1 MPDCFPLRGLPPDP
15 SRVWSRVQ
23 NQCSTNTTAS
33 EYIYIPY
40 LKKTVP
46 LSQVAYEFDVI
57 NKGNILQY
65 KENSSNITK
74 KQRYSQ
80 IAKGMWTNRTT
91 TWASQ
96 TQTTSLPNT
105 QQLPRIRDTLT
116 CNNGLTNYCIP
127 TSASDVPG
135 PIINLCYNSG
145 IFPTHYPRQ
154 RYIMTNSGNKFP
166 VGYKFFTSSRS
177 G

>member
-1 MPDCFPLRGLPPDP
+1 MTTPCVNLPPDP
-15 SRVWSRVQ
+15 ARAWSRVQ
-23 NQCSTNTTAS
+23 NRCSTDIDS
-33 EYIYIPY
+33 PEQVYIPY

-46 LSQVAYEFDVI
+46 LSAVGYEYAVI
-57 NKGNILQY
+57 SKGNVLQY
-65 KENSSNITK
+65 KCNSSNITK

-96 TQTTSLPNT
+96 TQTTSMPNT
-105 QQLPRIRDTLT
+105 LQLPRT
-116 CNNGLTNYCIP
+116 NNILICGGLANNCVP

-135 PIINLCYNSG
+135 PVINLCYNSD
-145 IFPTHYPRQ
+145 IFPTYYPRQ

-166 VGYKFFTSSRS
+166 TGYKFLLP
-177 G
+177 